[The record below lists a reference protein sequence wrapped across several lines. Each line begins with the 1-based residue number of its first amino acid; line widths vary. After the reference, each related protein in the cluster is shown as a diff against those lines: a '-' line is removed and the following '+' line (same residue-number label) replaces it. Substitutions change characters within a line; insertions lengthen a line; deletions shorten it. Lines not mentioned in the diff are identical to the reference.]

1 MSRWLN
7 SEVLA
12 KILEEM
18 TNKDG
23 QHNDEDLVIL
33 NEHGMDI
40 CCFWINDNNSKLEYV
55 PYTIMFIFFK
65 AL

>member
-40 CCFWINDNNSKLEYV
+40 CCF
-55 PYTIMFIFFK
+55 
-65 AL
+65 